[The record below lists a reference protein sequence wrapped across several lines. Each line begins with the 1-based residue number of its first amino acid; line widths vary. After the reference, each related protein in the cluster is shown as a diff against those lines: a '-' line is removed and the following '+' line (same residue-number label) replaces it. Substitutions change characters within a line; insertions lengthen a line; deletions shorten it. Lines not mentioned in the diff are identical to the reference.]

1 MQKKNRYDR
10 NVYRKEISIRSQR
23 RMNQVI
29 EYVEFTSFLLQIHFF
44 KKIEKRSAVSQKL
57 IASLSY
63 GTEHILSLPPTHRN
77 TMWLWSEHLT
87 GQVVKGTWV
96 ILHES

>member
-1 MQKKNRYDR
+1 MQKKNRYDW

-29 EYVEFTSFLLQIHFF
+29 EYVEFTSFLLQIHFKF
-44 KKIEKRSAVSQKL
+44 FFEKRSAVSQIL
-57 IASLSY
+57 ITSLSY
-63 GTEHILSLPPTHRN
+63 GTEHILSLPPHRN
-77 TMWLWSEHLT
+77 IMWPWSEHLT
-87 GQVVKGTWV
+87 GQVMKGTWV

>member
-1 MQKKNRYDR
+1 MQKKNRYDW

-29 EYVEFTSFLLQIHFF
+29 EYVEFTSFLLQIHFL
-44 KKIEKRSAVSQKL
+44 KEIEKRSAVSQNL

-63 GTEHILSLPPTHRN
+63 GTEHIIIEFAPHPQEHNVAVVGTSDRTSHERN
-77 TMWLWSEHLT
+77 M
-87 GQVVKGTWV
+87 GDPA
-96 ILHES
+96 